1 MKARDVVSA
10 SHLAYVPGRRRAT
23 APGRI
28 PTNPLISLPHHGR
41 GARACSI
48 KMAPAMTSGTQPP
61 WGTLT
66 RLDPKKARSN
76 TRKDTVTR
84 SEEGRLAGE
93 APVDR
98 FDSLQPQ
105 A

>member
-1 MKARDVVSA
+1 MFYQDGSGNEQRD
-10 SHLAYVPGRRRAT
+10 
-23 APGRI
+23 
-28 PTNPLISLPHHGR
+28 PT
-41 GARACSI
+41 
-48 KMAPAMTSGTQPP
+48 TV
-61 WGTLT
+61 GTLT

-76 TRKDTVTR
+76 TRKDAVTR